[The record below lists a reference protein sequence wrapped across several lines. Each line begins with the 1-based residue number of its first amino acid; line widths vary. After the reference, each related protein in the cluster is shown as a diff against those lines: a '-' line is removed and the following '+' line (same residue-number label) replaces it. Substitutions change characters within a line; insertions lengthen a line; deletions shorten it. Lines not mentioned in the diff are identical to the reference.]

1 MKKSIIAFLVISGL
15 AVVAST
21 FAHAHHST
29 AVFDYGSEITIEGT
43 VSSFSYRNPHAYLNV
58 DVEGEGGTVATW
70 TLEMS
75 NVTNMRSRGI
85 LQSTFSPGDE
95 VTVRLNPLK
104 NGRPGGRYVSAIG
117 ADGKTHE

>member
-1 MKKSIIAFLVISGL
+1 MKKLIIVFLAATGL
-15 AVVAST
+15 AAVAST
-21 FAHAHHST
+21 STHGHHST
-29 AVFDYGSEITIEGT
+29 AVFDYGTEITIKGT

-58 DVEGEGGTVATW
+58 DVEGEDGTVDTW